1 MKIDRLLSIV
11 MILLE
16 RKKVSASEL
25 ARTFEVSVRTIYRD
39 VETINQA
46 GLPVVAYPGVKG
58 GIGILESY
66 KPEKR
71 FFSAQDVTMILMGLG
86 SVRSSFSTA
95 AVASA
100 IAKIKGL
107 VPEAD
112 RRAIELR
119 AGQIS
124 IDLSPWGG
132 SGPAMAALG
141 AIQQALTENRLL
153 HFGYRDRK
161 GQTTTRQ
168 VEPYR
173 LILKRSSWYMGAFCL
188 ARQAL
193 RLFKVARI
201 HNITLGDENFVPRA
215 VSAESFIVAN
225 FDDAECF
232 EGLLRVNASAREII
246 FEMFG
251 DNALEQE
258 SESTWF
264 ARITLTDNQQGYSF
278 IAGLGSG
285 AEILEPL
292 FFRKKMH
299 QYFQDSLN
307 IYLIIE

>member
-86 SVRSSFSTA
+86 SVRSSLSTA
-95 AVASA
+95 EVAGA

-107 VPEAD
+107 VPEAE
-112 RRAIELR
+112 RKAIELR

-132 SGPAMAALG
+132 GGPGMSALG
-141 AIQQALTENRLL
+141 VIQQALKENRLL
-153 HFGYRDRK
+153 HFGYHDRK
-161 GQTTTRQ
+161 GQTTVRR

-173 LILKRSSWYMGAFCL
+173 LILKKSSWYLGGFCL
-188 ARQAL
+188 ERQAL
-193 RLFKVARI
+193 RLFKVARMLETAI
-201 HNITLGDENFVPRA
+201 EDETFIPRN
-215 VSAESFIVAN
+215 VDSDSFIVVN
-225 FDDAECF
+225 FDDTECF
-232 EGLLRVNASAREII
+232 EGLLRVKSSARETIL
-246 FEMFG
+246 ELFG
-251 DNALEQE
+251 DSVLECE
-258 SESTWF
+258 SELTWL
-264 ARITLTDNQQGYSF
+264 ARIPLTDNEQGYSF
-278 IAGLGSG
+278 IAGLGCG
-285 AEILEPL
+285 AEVIAPL
-292 FFRKKMH
+292 HFRIKMQ
-299 QYFQDSLN
+299 QYFQNAIKL
-307 IYLIIE
+307 YAT